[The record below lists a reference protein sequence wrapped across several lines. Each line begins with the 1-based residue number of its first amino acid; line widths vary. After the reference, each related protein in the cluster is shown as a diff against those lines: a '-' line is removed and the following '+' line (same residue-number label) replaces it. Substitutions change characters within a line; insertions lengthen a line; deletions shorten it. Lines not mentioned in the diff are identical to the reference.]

1 MRKAALLATMAA
13 GLAASG
19 ASAQIGLVDFDGTT
33 TGLIGYTNDQIVGDG
48 TTNGQLI
55 GAETYA
61 FYTSF
66 GDAFNPMSRASLSP
80 TLADLSGQA
89 GMPFGISDDSVTA
102 ATGNS
107 VFATD
112 TSGFAGQAFGSNGFF
127 GVTDTVNGTVDT
139 GVATF
144 TFDVS
149 GFSNLSVSADFWAMG
164 DFETSDSFNFEYAF
178 DGNPFQALFT
188 SSVDEAGSQNYTMDS
203 GTLVTENDP
212 LLMNGVALSDSVTNL
227 VAALSGS
234 GSTLT
239 IRFTAEANGGT
250 EAFGFDNLAVVP
262 TPGAM
267 ALFGLASL
275 VGARRRR
282 A

>member
-1 MRKAALLATMAA
+1 MRNAALLATMAA

-33 TGLIGYTNDQIVGDG
+33 TGLIGFTNNQIVGDG
-48 TTNGQLI
+48 TTVGQDSDTW
-55 GAETYA
+55 TYSN
-61 FYTSF
+61 FTSF
-66 GDAFNPMSRASLSP
+66 GDAFNPMSRAALGP
-80 TLADLSGQA
+80 FTAGGGGGQV
-89 GMPFGISDDSVTA
+89 GMPFG
-102 ATGNS
+102 

-112 TSGFAGQAFGSNGFF
+112 TVGFAGEAFGSNGFF

-144 TFDVS
+144 TFDVA

-164 DFETSDSFNFEYAF
+164 DFESSDSFAFEYAF
-178 DGNPFQALFT
+178 DAGPFQSLFT
-188 SSVDEAGSQNYTMDS
+188 SSVDEAGSQNYVMDN
-203 GTLVTENDP
+203 GTPVTLDDP
-212 LLMNGVALSDSVTNL
+212 LLMNGVALSDSATNL
-227 VAALSGS
+227 IAALSGS

-239 IRFTAEANGGT
+239 IRFTATSNGGT
-250 EAFGFDNLAVVP
+250 EGFGFDNLAVVP
-262 TPGAM
+262 TPGAV
-267 ALFGLASL
+267 ALFGLAGV

>member
-1 MRKAALLATMAA
+1 MRNAAMLATMAA
-13 GLAASG
+13 GFAVST
-19 ASAQIGLVDFDGTT
+19 ASAQIGFVDFDGTT
-33 TGLIGYTNDQIVGDG
+33 TGLIGYTNDQIVGNG
-48 TTNGQLI
+48 TTVGQDSDMW
-55 GAETYA
+55 TYA
-61 FYTSF
+61 NYGSF
-66 GDAFNPMSRASLSP
+66 GDVFNPMSRASLGP
-80 TLADLSGQA
+80 FTTGGGQV
-89 GMPFGISDDSVTA
+89 GMPFAISDDSVSA

-112 TSGFAGQAFGSNGFF
+112 TQGFAGQAFGANGFF
-127 GVTDTVNGTVDT
+127 GVSDTVNGTSNTT

-144 TFDVS
+144 TFDVA

-164 DFETSDSFNFEYAF
+164 DFEAADSFVFDYAF
-178 DGNPFQALFT
+178 DAGPFQSLFT
-188 SSVDEAGSQNYTMDS
+188 SSVDEAGSQNYVMDS
-203 GTLVTENDP
+203 GAPVTLDDP
-212 LLMNGVALSDSVTNL
+212 VLMNGVALSDSATNL
-227 VAALSGS
+227 IAALSGS

-239 IRFTAEANGGT
+239 IRFTATADGGG

-267 ALFGLASL
+267 ALFGLAGV